1 MENILQIILLCGS
14 LGFCGFLVLTGLS
27 EKGNNARIF
36 KNSSLD
42 TGELDGTF
50 PLLYVMEFNGQLRC
64 WHSGSTCAIQ
74 STEATLW
81 FRFQLQYENFSLFPK
96 L

>member
-1 MENILQIILLCGS
+1 MQSILLIILLCGS

-42 TGELDGTF
+42 AGELDGTF
-50 PLLYVMEFNGQLRC
+50 PLLYVMEFHGQL
-64 WHSGSTCAIQ
+64 
-74 STEATLW
+74 
-81 FRFQLQYENFSLFPK
+81 
-96 L
+96 